1 MCGGIS
7 HTDRS
12 TDTTGRALHWNPEH
26 LAQRPLASCHLFSSL
41 HFHHPPPSPLT
52 GQGRANTHTM
62 RKMPPVFEMQPR
74 SVGVEWRVIATRAT
88 HQAQVIKNHHEC
100 QQTADNQATQPPGE
114 ASTVSLYI
122 KEVDV
127 LITQKFLG

>member
-7 HTDRS
+7 HSDRS
-12 TDTTGRALHWNPEH
+12 TDTTGRPLHWSPEH

-41 HFHHPPPSPLT
+41 HFHHPSPQPPD
-52 GQGRANTHTM
+52 GA
-62 RKMPPVFEMQPR
+62 RKSKHSHHEEDAP
-74 SVGVEWRVIATRAT
+74 GVRDAASFSWGGMAVIATRAT

-114 ASTVSLYI
+114 ASTVLLYI

-127 LITQKFLG
+127 LITQKLSG